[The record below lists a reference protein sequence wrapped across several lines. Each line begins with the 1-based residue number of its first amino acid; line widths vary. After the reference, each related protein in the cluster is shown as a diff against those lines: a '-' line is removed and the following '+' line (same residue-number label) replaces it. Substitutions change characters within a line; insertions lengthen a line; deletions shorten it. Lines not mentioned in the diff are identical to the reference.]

1 MTYQKANNIVK
12 EYLVEDSN
20 RINHL
25 KFKIEEKFNLIHY
38 IYSLLFSK
46 IYNKTNTFGI
56 KRKNNF
62 DFNFLL
68 WKKKKIQ
75 NSVKNFNSSLKVDF
89 LAKNPSNYENRE
101 VEKHDQRPVET
112 SMNNKSLAMVYS
124 ITHDG
129 NGITLKKQ
137 TEKRKLLEKR
147 LEENTMKMK
156 RIKKT
161 NKL

>member
-1 MTYQKANNIVK
+1 M
-12 EYLVEDSN
+12 
-20 RINHL
+20 
-25 KFKIEEKFNLIHY
+25 
-38 IYSLLFSK
+38 
-46 IYNKTNTFGI
+46 
-56 KRKNNF
+56 
-62 DFNFLL
+62 
-68 WKKKKIQ
+68 
-75 NSVKNFNSSLKVDF
+75 KVDS
-89 LAKNPSNYENRE
+89 LAKNPSNYE
-101 VEKHDQRPVET
+101 KHEQYPVET

-137 TEKRKLLEKR
+137 TEKRKLLEKK